1 MEHQANVTLT
11 ALNAKIL
18 PSKRVLNF
26 HPHRRVIQIGRA
38 SKSISKGLLGAE
50 DNAWFDSPVMSR
62 DHAEISLNPDNH
74 TITIQDIGSMHGT
87 YLNNIE
93 LQRKDPRILNDG
105 DIVVFGAEVR
115 RGVESFPACA
125 FRINYEFL
133 PWKPGQANTF
143 KFPES
148 SDVEDEHSEEDVY
161 GMEGQGEPYSDDD
174 SSIESRPAK
183 LSTSIC
189 SIDLTRDESEVAE
202 VFEVPQGGGSI
213 VDGQASADRRLM
225 DTVVTEVA
233 EHAPSTGEY
242 AENPLILTDSDAEDE
257 DSASDSENL
266 SDEIES
272 EAPDSICYGS
282 EADSDS
288 GDCDQEHTV
297 EASEVA
303 VPDSQG
309 HETSQEVVFDTI
321 SPHAEASINTPLS
334 NLRTRI
340 ETSEEI
346 MSDDDNQSDLG
357 LSDAGANGIRALF
370 EDETFEN
377 DCQNQEHQAES
388 DRLRGNS
395 NLEDDGGIDLDSV
408 DIHEVPFAA
417 PISTKKVETSKRVT
431 FASLPSDSD
440 TGSIFATSIAPQS
453 SFPSGSYA
461 SFGIPGAASTFS
473 AHSKSDVAL
482 GGHTTDH
489 ANQPRSD
496 FARGFSFDRQPSPS
510 DAAMVKNAA
519 HLSRMRDQ
527 IANPVTVYHLPSQ
540 DWRQLTAQ
548 SLGDKTGKHAFFLA
562 RESNRTKMNAGDSGA
577 QQPPQPVQATRVAA
591 STRTANNT
599 FGVSDS
605 SRNENINIPSA
616 LPSMSQRQ
624 SVPFLDDHS
633 HAPSINRAVSPEP
646 DMTSAVRYNDS
657 KASMAMSGSNQSTSV
672 KQTRSTLSTPENAE
686 HLSKD
691 QATKT
696 LKRKAD
702 NISEATEEEV
712 RIWASSPGS
721 DAAKRPVKDLEYA
734 SNMSILPSQTQTP
747 KSSSHVSLAT
757 VASLPEHQPTKRL
770 KRFAE
775 AAGYAALGGAAVG
788 ACLFS
793 VLVTTA
799 PDFL

>member
-18 PSKRVLNF
+18 PSKRVLNL
-26 HPHRRVIQIGRA
+26 HPDRRVIQIGRA

-87 YLNNIE
+87 FLNNIE
-93 LQRKDPRILNDG
+93 LQRKDSRILNDD
-105 DIVVFGAEVR
+105 DIVVFGVEVR

-133 PWKPGQANTF
+133 PWKTGQANTF

-148 SDVEDEHSEEDVY
+148 SDVEDEHSGEDVY
-161 GMEGQGEPYSDDD
+161 GMERQEEPYSDDD

-183 LSTSIC
+183 LSTSIY

-242 AENPLILTDSDAEDE
+242 AENPLVLIDSDAEDE
-257 DSASDSENL
+257 NSASDSENL
-266 SDEIES
+266 SDEVES
-272 EAPDSICYGS
+272 EVPDSICYGS

-303 VPDSQG
+303 VPDCQG

-321 SPHAEASINTPLS
+321 SPQTQASINTPLS
-334 NLRTRI
+334 NMRTRI

-357 LSDAGANGIRALF
+357 LSDVGTNGIRALF

-395 NLEDDGGIDLDSV
+395 NLDDNGGIDLDSA
-408 DIHEVPFAA
+408 DIHEVPFAT

-440 TGSIFATSIAPQS
+440 TGGIFATSIAPQS
-453 SFPSGSYA
+453 SFPSGSYT
-461 SFGIPGAASTFS
+461 SFGIPGGASTFS

-482 GGHTTDH
+482 GGHNTDH
-489 ANQPRSD
+489 ANQCRSD
-496 FARGFSFDRQPSPS
+496 FVRGFSFDRQPSPS

-562 RESNRTKMNAGDSGA
+562 RESNRTKVNAGDSAA
-577 QQPPQPVQATRVAA
+577 QQLPQPVQATRASA
-591 STRTANNT
+591 STQAANNT
-599 FGVSDS
+599 FGVGDS
-605 SRNENINIPSA
+605 SRNENVNIPSA

-624 SVPFLDDHS
+624 PVPFLDDHS

-657 KASMAMSGSNQSTSV
+657 KASMAISGSNQSTSV
-672 KQTRSTLSTPENAE
+672 KQTRSTLNIPDDVE

-702 NISEATEEEV
+702 NISEAIEEEV
-712 RIWASSPGS
+712 RIWASSPSS
-721 DAAKRPVKDLEYA
+721 DAAKKPVKDA
-734 SNMSILPSQTQTP
+734 SNMSILASQTQTP
-747 KSSSHVSLAT
+747 QSSSHVSLAT
-757 VASLPEHQPTKRL
+757 MASLPEHQPTKRL